1 MDSNVFKTCCRS
13 IPEFLS
19 CAQFCAKS
27 ALKCALKSTAQRGV
41 SRAISYND
49 VHHQDSSSKNE
60 LALSRVHRGPG
71 VWLCVVCEIT
81 SGLWPDTFFHHL
93 YEVSNQPWMLL
104 WKTRCWNV
112 AAAAFPFS
120 TVQGPPSREQNYTY
134 FISIFMPQKTLCSIP
149 IYQPLS
155 LI

>member
-1 MDSNVFKTCCRS
+1 MDSNVSKHAVGRS
-13 IPEFLS
+13 LS
-19 CAQFCAKS
+19 FWAALSS
-27 ALKCALKSTAQRGV
+27 ALKAHWNARLKARLSAAY
-41 SRAISYND
+41 RARFHIMMFIIKIAAAM
-49 VHHQDSSSKNE
+49 SKNE

-112 AAAAFPFS
+112 AAQCRKIA
-120 TVQGPPSREQNYTY
+120 Y
-134 FISIFMPQKTLCSIP
+134 FISVTKKSIYTPNP
-149 IYQPLS
+149 IISDNKYWCYNTS
-155 LI
+155 